1 MKRNLLEPADFSLTL
16 KHPTERDT
24 NTYTCTISR
33 EGKILMKKRV
43 ELKVRETRTRND
55 VFCLVSVQLICAF
68 LSPQSPGW
76 RWIQTKLK
84 TTLHLPEKAKV
95 EWKNSS
101 GRIVHVYES
110 DSDQP
115 EEQNHCYKDRT
126 EINVDPLK
134 PEDLSLTLKYPTD
147 RDNSTYICT
156 IYSRDKNKILVK
168 KQVELKVRVPL
179 VEVEDSGVESVQL
192 PIKATLNLPKDV
204 KVEWMDS
211 SYRMLHVYP
220 SSSDQPE
227 EQDRRYRGR
236 TEMNDENG
244 DLTLTL
250 KHPTDWDRGPYTCTL
265 YSREGNILMRKQV
278 DLKVMVCQVE
288 VEEGAESVQLPF
300 KTTENLPE

>member
-43 ELKVRETRTRND
+43 ELKVRVPRVEVD
-55 VFCLVSVQLICAF
+55 SGVESVQL
-68 LSPQSPGW
+68 P
-76 RWIQTKLK
+76 LK

-179 VEVEDSGVESVQL
+179 VEVEDSGVESVKL
-192 PIKATLNLPKDV
+192 PIKATLNLPKDA

-250 KHPTDWDRGPYTCTL
+250 KHPTDWDRGPYTCTV

-278 DLKVMVCQVE
+278 DLKVM
-288 VEEGAESVQLPF
+288 A
-300 KTTENLPE
+300 